1 MIFSDTPL
9 CSRCMVPTRRC
20 VFRLNTTCP
29 AALHVHFSVYDTHP
43 LRKQVGDKCAPN
55 PMLNI

>member
-1 MIFSDTPL
+1 
-9 CSRCMVPTRRC
+9 MVPTRRR

-43 LRKQVGDKCAPN
+43 LRKEVGDKCAPN
-55 PMLNI
+55 AMLIV